1 MAGAAQQVSAVPDLP
16 SSFPAVKVVP
26 SIFWERVIST
36 PPMYVAWPIWPH
48 IKAPRPPENSR
59 EFSITEASLC
69 AIPSARWRICNLG
82 RAYAMSGDNTK
93 AKSVYQDF
101 LTLWK
106 DADRDIPILKQ
117 AKTECTKLQ

>member
-1 MAGAAQQVSAVPDLP
+1 
-16 SSFPAVKVVP
+16 
-26 SIFWERVIST
+26 
-36 PPMYVAWPIWPH
+36 
-48 IKAPRPPENSR
+48 
-59 EFSITEASLC
+59 
-69 AIPSARWRICNLG
+69 
-82 RAYAMSGDNTK
+82 MSGDKTK